1 MFIKLLLLV
10 TGLMSIVFLAIG
22 FNIFFRKNKKFPVTS
37 VGGNKDMRKLGLS
50 CAKHE
55 EIKCR
60 RDIDGVKG
68 SAVGCAS
75 CGHS

>member
-1 MFIKLLLLV
+1 MFIKLFLLV
-10 TGLMSIVFLAIG
+10 IGLMSIVFFAIG
-22 FNIFFRKNKKFPVTS
+22 FNIFFRNKKFPKTS
-37 VGGNKDMRKLGLS
+37 IGGNKEMRKLGLS
-50 CAKHE
+50 CASHE

-75 CGHS
+75 CGH